1 MVDAIVE
8 NTSADRKTDFS
19 SEGMKTT
26 VPASTDFISCYATAD
41 GKEIVHIDVSCFPSV
56 KSNSVFYAL

>member
-1 MVDAIVE
+1 MVDTIVE
-8 NTSADRKTDFS
+8 NTSTDGKIYFIG
-19 SEGMKTT
+19 EGMKTT
-26 VPASTDFISCYATAD
+26 VPAGADFIFCYATAE